1 MDGRTASD
9 HVADVDVV
17 VCWMQGLH
25 TPREHS
31 NMMSNVGSDSRQKWD
46 HFFMTPSLHTL
57 GIQDVE
63 MKLKFN
69 NVSLVKNF

>member
-17 VCWMQGLH
+17 VCRMQGLH

-31 NMMSNVGSDSRQKWD
+31 NIMSNAGSNSRQKRD
-46 HFFMTPSLHTL
+46 HFL
-57 GIQDVE
+57 
-63 MKLKFN
+63 
-69 NVSLVKNF
+69 NVAEWGGV